1 MENYRLPADNEN
13 VKKLVL
19 SLICLFSL
27 FAVPAYGWR
36 ILYAEQYYKLF
47 HDHFYRYPDDT
58 MENISYL
65 EEALK
70 ADFCNP
76 LYALARITNKQEWEQ
91 YRYLFKM
98 HVNLLLIQQYLILGS
113 KYNKQVAYF
122 YNAPWKEANL
132 KSLEL
137 AERPFRV
144 ALDYWTETLKW
155 AARIPRLRFHLEQI
169 QHWEDEW
176 FRIVTKDLNYH
187 EIISVH
193 LARIEKVRRDFQN
206 MDENTY

>member
-1 MENYRLPADNEN
+1 
-13 VKKLVL
+13 VKKFSIQAVL
-19 SLICLFSL
+19 LILLLTVSPL
-27 FAVPAYGWR
+27 YGWR

-65 EEALK
+65 EQALK

-76 LYALARITNKQEWEQ
+76 LYALAKINTKPEWEQ

-98 HVNLLLIQQYLILGS
+98 HVNLLLIEQYLNLGE

-122 YNAPWKEANL
+122 YNAPWKEDNL
-132 KSLEL
+132 KSLET
-137 AERPFRV
+137 AEQTFRV
-144 ALDYWTETLKW
+144 ALDYWKETLKW
-155 AARIPRLRFHLEQI
+155 VIKIPRLTFRLEQI

-176 FRIVTKDLNYH
+176 FRIVTKDLDYG
-187 EIISVH
+187 EIINGH
-193 LARIEKVRRDFQN
+193 LARLQKVRRDFQN
-206 MDENTY
+206 MNEKTY